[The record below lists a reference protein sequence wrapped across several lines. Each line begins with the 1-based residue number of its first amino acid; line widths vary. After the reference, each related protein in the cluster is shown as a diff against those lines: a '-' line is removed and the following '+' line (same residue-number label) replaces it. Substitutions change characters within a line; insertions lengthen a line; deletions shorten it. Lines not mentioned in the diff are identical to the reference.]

1 MREDCAHLRNE
12 RDEARAEV
20 DKTVAELRKARA
32 ERDDVRSKKDPTR
45 AELDEARAK
54 IEKLLDELHTA
65 RYELDEARVEFCRLR
80 GRILEVEM
88 DKYETLRKNEAYN
101 SAHQTDAPNPE
112 FDSFD
117 VDESESAKAA
127 FMTGDES
134 AHALL
139 RHVQEAA
146 RGPVST
152 SQSSQRVE
160 LRPSTSPVKSAAV
173 SPERPFT
180 PSRSIFGSFVASPL
194 TAIKNLFGASTSTP
208 TPPHPT
214 PSQRPPQD
222 SMTEALTMPPTPVG
236 ERTKRSHHKP
246 QKQNR
251 LVRTLLRG
259 IEPEDAEKATAWAE
273 RVAFELQKDRRLGD
287 KRKRIQA
294 TVLFRDLKH
303 FPSSKPWESGFSF
316 PEDVLDLD
324 DEEIVPAWAVYT
336 SMVEELQH
344 TPKRTK
350 TAHATCEDD
359 DLPASLNQ
367 LFATPTP
374 SLFNTPTTPK
384 PKPHSGSEPLY
395 PRRSVDPS
403 PMFDPPLQHQ
413 EGVNVFKELRGHDTA
428 ASDRENLQRERNAE
442 VRKPTNATTANNA
455 ENTPKTHDPS
465 HGSFSV
471 PDSDSDEEEEDKAQP
486 VWTQP
491 PPPTPTPAHTSLP
504 NANNNDEVEKQR
516 QKLMKH
522 TPHKPSRLQQV
533 SYPSPSLM
541 SDAGDSPLKNVPAE
555 TPQKASAQLFAD
567 IPDVEPVDFSDIPEV
582 AAAMASPSYRLRVQE
597 RLQQFAHW
605 SPPVLSYESDEEEI
619 SPV

>member
-1 MREDCAHLRNE
+1 VRGDCAHLRNE

-20 DKTVAELRKARA
+20 DKTLAELRKARA
-32 ERDDVRSKKDPTR
+32 ERNDARSETDPTR

-54 IEKLLDELHTA
+54 IEKLLDELHNT
-65 RYELDEARVEFCRLR
+65 RYELDEARVDISRLC
-80 GRILEVEM
+80 GRILEVELN
-88 DKYETLRKNEAYN
+88 KYETPRKNDDD
-101 SAHQTDAPNPE
+101 STVHQTNAPIPE

-146 RGPVST
+146 RGPLST
-152 SQSSQRVE
+152 SQSSHRVE
-160 LRPSTSPVKSAAV
+160 LRPSTSPVKSAAA

-180 PSRSIFGSFVASPL
+180 PSKSIFGSFVASPF

-208 TPPHPT
+208 TPPTPT
-214 PSQRPPQD
+214 PSRRPPQD
-222 SMTEALTMPPTPVG
+222 SMTEVLTMPPTPVG
-236 ERTKRSHHKP
+236 ERPRRSNHKP
-246 QKQNR
+246 QKRSR
-251 LVRTLLRG
+251 LVKSLLRG
-259 IEPEDAEKATAWAE
+259 IEPEDAKKAAAWAE
-273 RVAFELQKDRRLGD
+273 QVAFELQKDRGLGD

-294 TVLFRDLKH
+294 KVLFRDLKH

-316 PEDVLDLD
+316 PEDVLDLEDD
-324 DEEIVPAWAVYT
+324 DEVPAWAVYT

-344 TPKRTK
+344 MPKRSK

-374 SLFNTPTTPK
+374 SLFSTPIPPK
-384 PKPHSGSEPLY
+384 PKPHSGSEPLH
-395 PRRSVDPS
+395 PRRSIDPS
-403 PMFDPPLQHQ
+403 PMFDAPLHHQ
-413 EGVNVFKELRGHDTA
+413 EGVNVFEELRGHDTA
-428 ASDRENLQRERNAE
+428 ASDRENLQRERIAE
-442 VRKPTNATTANNA
+442 ARKPANTTTANNA
-455 ENTPKTHDPS
+455 ESTPKTHDPS

-471 PDSDSDEEEEDKAQP
+471 PDSDSEEEEDQAQP

-541 SDAGDSPLKNVPAE
+541 SDAGESPLRNLPAE
-555 TPQKASAQLFAD
+555 SPQKVSAQLFVD

-597 RLQQFAHW
+597 QLQKWAHW
-605 SPPVLSYESDEEEI
+605 SPPVMSYESEEEEI

>member
-1 MREDCAHLRNE
+1 VREDCARLRNE
-12 RDEARAEV
+12 RDDAHGERDKTRAEL
-20 DKTVAELRKARA
+20 DETLAELHKSLAELHKA
-32 ERDDVRSKKDPTR
+32 R
-45 AELDEARAK
+45 AELDEAR
-54 IEKLLDELHTA
+54 
-65 RYELDEARVEFCRLR
+65 VEISRLC
-80 GRILEVEM
+80 GRLLEVELN
-88 DKYETLRKNEAYN
+88 KYETPRKNNACDT
-101 SAHQTDAPNPE
+101 AHQTDAPIPE

-146 RGPVST
+146 RGPMST
-152 SQSSQRVE
+152 SQSARTVE

-180 PSRSIFGSFVASPL
+180 PSKSIFGSFVASPL

-208 TPPHPT
+208 TPPTPT
-214 PSQRPPQD
+214 PSRRPPQD
-222 SMTEALTMPPTPVG
+222 SMTEVLTMPPTPVG
-236 ERTKRSHHKP
+236 ERPKRSNHKP
-246 QKQNR
+246 RKHNR
-251 LVRTLLRG
+251 LVKTLLRG
-259 IEPEDAEKATAWAE
+259 IEPEDAKKATAWAE
-273 RVAFELQKDRRLGD
+273 QVAAELQKDRAAGD

-294 TVLFRDLKH
+294 PVLFRDLKH
-303 FPSSKPWESGFSF
+303 LPSSKPWESGFSF
-316 PEDVLDLD
+316 PEDVLDLED
-324 DEEIVPAWAVYT
+324 DDIVPAWAVYI

-344 TPKRTK
+344 MPKRTK

-374 SLFNTPTTPK
+374 SLFSAPSTPR
-384 PKPHSGSEPLY
+384 PKPHSGSEPLH
-395 PRRSVDPS
+395 PRRSIDPS
-403 PMFDPPLQHQ
+403 PMFDAPLHHQ

-428 ASDRENLQRERNAE
+428 VSDRENLQRERKA
-442 VRKPTNATTANNA
+442 VDAGARKPTNTTTANNA
-455 ENTPKTHDPS
+455 GGSSKAHDPG

-471 PDSDSDEEEEDKAQP
+471 PDSDSDDEEDKAQP

-504 NANNNDEVEKQR
+504 NANNNDEIQKQR

-522 TPHKPSRLQQV
+522 TPAKPSRLQQV

-541 SDAGDSPLKNVPAE
+541 SDAGDSPLRNVTAE
-555 TPQKASAQLFAD
+555 SPQKVSAQLFGD
-567 IPDVEPVDFSDIPEV
+567 IPEVEPVDFSDDPEV

-597 RLQQFAHW
+597 QLDKWAHW
-605 SPPVLSYESDEEEI
+605 SQPEISYESEEEEI

>member
-1 MREDCAHLRNE
+1 MREDCARLRNE
-12 RDEARAEV
+12 RDEARAER
-20 DKTVAELRKARA
+20 DNARS
-32 ERDDVRSKKDPTR
+32 EKDPTC
-45 AELDEARAK
+45 ADLDEANAE
-54 IEKLLDELHTA
+54 IEKLRDEVHKT
-65 RYELDEARVEFCRLR
+65 RYELDEARVEISRLY
-80 GRILEVEM
+80 GRILEKEM
-88 DKYETLRKNEAYN
+88 NKLEASRKNDGYHT
-101 SAHQTDAPNPE
+101 AHQTDAPTPE

-146 RGPVST
+146 RDPVYT
-152 SQSSQRVE
+152 SPSSQTVE
-160 LRPSTSPVKSAAV
+160 LRPSTSPVKSAAA

-180 PSRSIFGSFVASPL
+180 PAKSIFSSFVASPL

-208 TPPHPT
+208 TPPTPT
-214 PSQRPPQD
+214 PSRRPQQD
-222 SMTEALTMPPTPVG
+222 SMTETLTMPPTPVG
-236 ERTKRSHHKP
+236 ERSKRSSRKP
-246 QKQNR
+246 RTHNR
-251 LVRTLLRG
+251 LVKTLLRG

-273 RVAFELQKDRRLGD
+273 QVAFELQKDRGLGD
-287 KRKRIQA
+287 KRKRIA
-294 TVLFRDLKH
+294 APVLFRDLKH
-303 FPSSKPWESGFSF
+303 LPSSKPWQSGFSF
-316 PEDVLDLD
+316 PEDVLDLEED
-324 DEEIVPAWAVYT
+324 DVVPAWAVYT

-344 TPKRTK
+344 IPKRSK
-350 TAHATCEDD
+350 IAHATCEDD

-374 SLFNTPTTPK
+374 SLFNTPSTPK
-384 PKPHSGSEPLY
+384 PQPHSGSESLY
-395 PRRSVDPS
+395 PRRSIDPS
-403 PMFDPPLQHQ
+403 PMFDAPLHHQ

-442 VRKPTNATTANNA
+442 VRKPTNNTTANKG
-455 ENTPKTHDPS
+455 ESTPKTHDPS

-471 PDSDSDEEEEDKAQP
+471 PDSDSDEEEENQAQP

-504 NANNNDEVEKQR
+504 NTNNNDEVAKQR

-522 TPHKPSRLQQV
+522 TPAKPSRLVQV

-555 TPQKASAQLFAD
+555 TPQKPSPQLFAD

-582 AAAMASPSYRLRVQE
+582 AAAMADPSYRLRVQE
-597 RLQQFAHW
+597 QLQKWAHW
-605 SPPVLSYESDEEEI
+605 SQPEISYESDEEEI

>member
-1 MREDCAHLRNE
+1 VREDCTRLRNE

-32 ERDDVRSKKDPTR
+32 ERNDAHSKKDPTH

-54 IEKLLDELHTA
+54 IEELLDELHNA
-65 RYELDEARVEFCRLR
+65 RYELDEARVDISRLC
-80 GRILEVEM
+80 GRILEVELN
-88 DKYETLRKNEAYN
+88 KYETPRKNDDY
-101 SAHQTDAPNPE
+101 STAHQTNAPIPE

-146 RGPVST
+146 RGPLST

-160 LRPSTSPVKSAAV
+160 LRPSTSPVKSAAA

-180 PSRSIFGSFVASPL
+180 PSKSIFGSFVASPF
-194 TAIKNLFGASTSTP
+194 TAIKNLFGTSTSTP
-208 TPPHPT
+208 TPPTPT
-214 PSQRPPQD
+214 PSRRPPQD

-236 ERTKRSHHKP
+236 ERPRRSNHKVEKRS
-246 QKQNR
+246 R
-251 LVRTLLRG
+251 LVKSLLRG
-259 IEPEDAEKATAWAE
+259 VKPEDAQKAAAWAE
-273 RVAFELQKDRRLGD
+273 KVAFELQKGRGLGD
-287 KRKRIQA
+287 KRKRIQ
-294 TVLFRDLKH
+294 TRVKFRDLKH

-316 PEDVLDLD
+316 PEDVLDLE
-324 DEEIVPAWAVYT
+324 DEDEVPAWAVYT

-344 TPKRTK
+344 MPKRYK

-359 DLPASLNQ
+359 DLPASINQ

-374 SLFNTPTTPK
+374 SLFSTPIPPK
-384 PKPHSGSEPLY
+384 PKPHSGSEPLH
-395 PRRSVDPS
+395 PRRSIDPS
-403 PMFDPPLQHQ
+403 PMFDAPLHHQ
-413 EGVNVFKELRGHDTA
+413 EGVNVFEELRGHDTA
-428 ASDRENLQRERNAE
+428 ASDRENLQRERTAE
-442 VRKPTNATTANNA
+442 ARKPNTTTTNNA
-455 ENTPKTHDPS
+455 ESTPKTHDPS

-471 PDSDSDEEEEDKAQP
+471 PDSDSEEEEDQAQP

-541 SDAGDSPLKNVPAE
+541 SDAGESPLRNLPAE
-555 TPQKASAQLFAD
+555 SPQKVSAQLFVD

-582 AAAMASPSYRLRVQE
+582 AAAMASPSYQLRVQE
-597 RLQQFAHW
+597 QLQKWAHW
-605 SPPVLSYESDEEEI
+605 SPPVLSYESEEEEI

>member
-32 ERDDVRSKKDPTR
+32 ERDDARSKKDPTR

-65 RYELDEARVEFCRLR
+65 RYDLDEARVEISRLC

-88 DKYETLRKNEAYN
+88 NKYETSRKNDVYS

-222 SMTEALTMPPTPVG
+222 SMT
-236 ERTKRSHHKP
+236 
-246 QKQNR
+246 
-251 LVRTLLRG
+251 
-259 IEPEDAEKATAWAE
+259 
-273 RVAFELQKDRRLGD
+273 
-287 KRKRIQA
+287 
-294 TVLFRDLKH
+294 
-303 FPSSKPWESGFSF
+303 
-316 PEDVLDLD
+316 
-324 DEEIVPAWAVYT
+324 
-336 SMVEELQH
+336 
-344 TPKRTK
+344 
-350 TAHATCEDD
+350 
-359 DLPASLNQ
+359 
-367 LFATPTP
+367 
-374 SLFNTPTTPK
+374 
-384 PKPHSGSEPLY
+384 
-395 PRRSVDPS
+395 
-403 PMFDPPLQHQ
+403 
-413 EGVNVFKELRGHDTA
+413 
-428 ASDRENLQRERNAE
+428 
-442 VRKPTNATTANNA
+442 
-455 ENTPKTHDPS
+455 
-465 HGSFSV
+465 
-471 PDSDSDEEEEDKAQP
+471 
-486 VWTQP
+486 
-491 PPPTPTPAHTSLP
+491 
-504 NANNNDEVEKQR
+504 
-516 QKLMKH
+516 
-522 TPHKPSRLQQV
+522 
-533 SYPSPSLM
+533 
-541 SDAGDSPLKNVPAE
+541 
-555 TPQKASAQLFAD
+555 
-567 IPDVEPVDFSDIPEV
+567 
-582 AAAMASPSYRLRVQE
+582 
-597 RLQQFAHW
+597 
-605 SPPVLSYESDEEEI
+605 
-619 SPV
+619 